1 MDINEKMGL
10 PGIALCNIFD
20 QDSERLA
27 NFAYKQGFE
36 NIDWSMNP
44 EVSDKEFFLKIDSL
58 RDFEVR
64 YHCRFFNVDFAFADK
79 RSEEAMEIFR
89 RMIRLVSAV
98 NGKYMTVHIGLGQ
111 ASVEQLDWR
120 KAVRNLSNLVSYGF
134 DYGITI
140 CLENITTVW
149 TSNPRFFKALIEET
163 GAGIT
168 LDIGH
173 IHVCQD
179 KLQEENLCQ
188 NYIYPHTDRV
198 FNSHIYHTETAEV
211 GHVAPKNLD
220 QIVSRIEI
228 LMVETNCNWWVI
240 ELSKP
245 DEILKTRDILMHYLN
260 LSNRSKMVYNQS
272 LVLM

>member
-1 MDINEKMGL
+1 MDTNENIGS
-10 PGIALCNIFD
+10 PRIALCNIFD
-20 QDSERLA
+20 QDSEMLA

-36 NIDWSMNP
+36 CIDWSMSP
-44 EVSDKEFFLKIDSL
+44 DVSDKDFFLKMDSL

-111 ASVEQLDWR
+111 TSDEQLDWG
-120 KAVRNLSNLVSYGF
+120 KAVGNLSNLVSYGI
-134 DYGITI
+134 DHGITI

-149 TSNPRFFKALIEET
+149 TSNPKFFKSLIEET

-173 IHVCQD
+173 IHVCQE
-179 KLQEENLCQ
+179 KLQQENLCKK
-188 NYIYPHTDRV
+188 YTYPHTDRV
-198 FNSHIYHTETAEV
+198 FNSHIYHTENAEI

-220 QIVSRIEI
+220 QIVNRIEFLI
-228 LMVETNCNWWVI
+228 LETNCNWWVI

-245 DEILKTRDILMHYLN
+245 DEILKTRDILIHYLN
-260 LSNRSKMVYNQS
+260 LPKKTYNQS